1 MQLELGQR
9 EIIFSEKK
17 FDFDEI
23 ENWLSFILK
32 IIYFNI
38 KNSNIYFLFKNI
50 LNFNKFYFIN
60 IQRIIYVCHLN
71 LFLDKNYF

>member
-9 EIIFSEKK
+9 EIIFLEKK

-60 IQRIIYVCHLN
+60 IQRN
-71 LFLDKNYF
+71 N

>member
-9 EIIFSEKK
+9 EIIFLEKE

-60 IQRIIYVCHLN
+60 IQRN
-71 LFLDKNYF
+71 N

>member
-9 EIIFSEKK
+9 EIIFLEKK

-32 IIYFNI
+32 IFYLII
-38 KNSNIYFLFKNI
+38 QFKLVSI
-50 LNFNKFYFIN
+50 SKF
-60 IQRIIYVCHLN
+60 
-71 LFLDKNYF
+71 

>member
-9 EIIFSEKK
+9 EIIFLEKK

-23 ENWLSFILK
+23 ENRSPFILK

-60 IQRIIYVCHLN
+60 IQR
-71 LFLDKNYF
+71 DK